1 LELYFLI
8 ALSSSPTTDNRSAL
22 VVAHTPVG
30 SKYTKHIDVRLM
42 FLKELCR
49 DCKVFDIVF
58 ARSLHN
64 HASHYTKATGH
75 KQLFFADVRGVL
87 KGSSIKHHP
96 ALMAEAVRFS
106 EMDFC
111 KARAATA
118 EGKEAVLF
126 TYTLAKL

>member
-1 LELYFLI
+1 M
-8 ALSSSPTTDNRSAL
+8 
-22 VVAHTPVG
+22 VAHTPVG

-49 DCKVFDIVF
+49 DRKVFDIVF

-64 HASHYTKATGH
+64 HANHYTKATGY
-75 KQLFFADVRGVL
+75 KLFDDVRGVL
-87 KGSSIKHHP
+87 KGSIKHHP
-96 ALMAEAVRFS
+96 ALTAEAVRFS

-111 KARAATA
+111 KARIATA
-118 EGKEAVLF
+118 EGEEAVLF